1 MTATLGSPVGGRVL
15 VTVPRPWSVSVLA
28 AGIFTTGVAQAR
40 AGGFTVSDALI
51 GAFVMLAVLET
62 VARHEQL
69 RPVVVAALLPI
80 LLVLAGSL
88 VGTLQVGLRHWV
100 LYDLFRDV
108 GAAGAL
114 LAVLQV
120 FDRAPPRWFRLPT
133 RALLAGTVIVA
144 IQLVFLDDQRLR
156 AKATFPNPNLA
167 GHFMA
172 TCCMALVVLPVSR
185 RARVVGLT
193 AAGAGVIATGSF
205 GAIVQLVVGVLVLG
219 IEEARRARPPT
230 RQLLAFAFAGALA
243 LLALA
248 LTSGTRFLPEQGEST
263 GYNAAHLD
271 RTTTGRVDLW
281 GAAVDQIVDAPW
293 GIGPGSSRNLEVLR
307 EGTDSTEV
315 HSEPLAFLAERGA
328 LGLLGLVA
336 LWATLWRLAVPG
348 GVGKAMIAS
357 LVVASLFRET
367 SHYRHLWVLL
377 ALVLTYER
385 ALAAA
390 RSRRTRADLA

>member
-1 MTATLGSPVGGRVL
+1 
-15 VTVPRPWSVSVLA
+15 VLA
-28 AGIFTTGVAQAR
+28 AAVFTTGVAQAR
-40 AGGFTVSDALI
+40 AGGFTISDALI
-51 GAFVMLAVLET
+51 GAFIALTVLET
-62 VARHEQL
+62 IAGRQQL
-69 RPVVVAALLPI
+69 RPIVVAALLPI
-80 LLVLAGSL
+80 LLVLTGSL
-88 VGTLQVGLRHWV
+88 VGTLEVGLRGWV

-108 GAAGAL
+108 GAAASL

-120 FDRAPPRWFRLPT
+120 FDRAPPRWFRLPA
-133 RALLAGTVIVA
+133 RALLAGTVIVG

-172 TCCMALVVLPVSR
+172 TCFMALVVLPVSS

-193 AAGAGVIATGSF
+193 AAAAGVIATGSF
-205 GAIVQLVVGVLVLG
+205 GAIVQLVVGLLVLG
-219 IEEARRARPPT
+219 IEAARHARPAT
-230 RQLLAFAFAGALA
+230 RQLLTLALAGALA

-248 LTSGTRFLPEQGEST
+248 VASGARFLPQQGEST
-263 GYNAAHLD
+263 GYNAAHLE

-281 GAAVDQIVDAPW
+281 GAAVDQIVETPW

-307 EGTDSTEV
+307 EGTDSTET

-336 LWATLWRLAVPG
+336 LWATLWRFAVPG
-348 GVGKAMIAS
+348 GVGRAMIAS

-377 ALVLTYER
+377 ALVVAYER
-385 ALAAA
+385 AVAAA
-390 RSRRTRADLA
+390 PSRSNQAVEA